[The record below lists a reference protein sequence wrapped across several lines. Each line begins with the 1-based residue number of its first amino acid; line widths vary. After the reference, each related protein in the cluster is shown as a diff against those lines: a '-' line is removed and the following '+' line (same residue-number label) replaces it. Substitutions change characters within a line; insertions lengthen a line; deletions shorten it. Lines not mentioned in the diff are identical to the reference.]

1 MSFVLLL
8 SVLIVKVGDVF
19 VSRAS
24 RMSLR
29 GLNEKCLV
37 SRVARAL
44 DSLSDWSR
52 SPRAMV
58 SAILLSYLSSES
70 LYDAARLL
78 ASLVGGS
85 TCGFSPA
92 LMGLH
97 IRKVEE

>member
-37 SRVARAL
+37 SRVARAWIVYRTGVGPL
-44 DSLSDWSR
+44 EPWFLPSYFLIFLQNLST
-52 SPRAMV
+52 MQQG
-58 SAILLSYLSSES
+58 YLQ
-70 LYDAARLL
+70 A
-78 ASLVGGS
+78 
-85 TCGFSPA
+85 
-92 LMGLH
+92 
-97 IRKVEE
+97 

>member
-1 MSFVLLL
+1 MGFVLLL
-8 SVLIVKVGDVF
+8 SVLIVKVVDGF

-52 SPRAMV
+52 SLRAMV
-58 SAILLSYLSSES
+58 SAILTFLSFFRISLRCNKVTCKLSGWEYMWI
-70 LYDAARLL
+70 LP
-78 ASLVGGS
+78 
-85 TCGFSPA
+85 GFDGTA
-92 LMGLH
+92 YKKG
-97 IRKVEE
+97 